1 MSRSPQKEISIF
13 ARMIRT
19 LGLYILLLC
28 TCVSCINKKQRAA
41 TRVLDVAEPLAATH
55 PEAAYALLDSI
66 DNLVIMDGKNLLR
79 YCFLSGWLSDSIHT
93 PLPHIDDL
101 ERAKYHLDRHGT
113 LPEQIQMTIYY
124 GRALAAE
131 GLSEPASKVY
141 LEALD
146 KSLTLNNYSRAAS
159 ICLALGDISWSMA
172 DYALSKEYYQQA
184 ASYFLQSG
192 DKRAWGMTLKNIGR
206 EYAALDSF
214 DLALTSMLRADS
226 IIQLVGDSADL
237 SIIYNGIGN
246 IHAMQGEYDLAKPYF
261 LQSIA
266 LDSTNAVPTYFAL
279 GSVYLEIDSLPQAAV
294 CFHKAQGPTHNP
306 DTHTELLYHYS
317 LLEEKKGNIE
327 EALSYMR
334 QYVDSSEAD
343 IMKMKHTN
351 LVGAKTQFDRRLL
364 LKEKFH
370 DHQTIK
376 LFRRLFFGALL
387 MASII
392 IGLYQHRI
400 NRKNKH
406 IFQQAEELQV
416 QKNNLRQQQMEL
428 KQLAQQLSE
437 HQQWST
443 EQLQQKQQAYNEK
456 EEEIARLRMQY
467 DQQRKR
473 LLTGSAIYKKIK
485 KLATATKASDK
496 ELLTPKEWSAIYT
509 LINDAVCP
517 QLPNLLERA
526 NITQAEEQYCYLA
539 FFGLDAKQ
547 EALLLHVSADTP
559 HKYHTRIRRKLNL
572 IDSGKSFYDHFMQ
585 L

>member
-159 ICLALGDISWSMA
+159 ICTALGDISRDMA
-172 DYALSKEYYQQA
+172 DYTLSKDYYQRA
-184 ASYFLQSG
+184 AAYFLQAG
-192 DKRAWGMTLKNIGR
+192 DKRAWGMALKNVGR
-206 EYAALDSF
+206 EYAALDSL
-214 DLALTSMLRADS
+214 DVSLAYMLRADS
-226 IIQLVGDSADL
+226 IIQQVGDSADI
-237 SIIYNGIGN
+237 STIYNGIGN
-246 IHAMQGEYDLAKPYF
+246 VYLRRGEYDAAKSYF
-261 LQSIA
+261 FQSIA
-266 LDSTNAVPTYFAL
+266 LDPTNSVPTYCAL
-279 GSVYLEIDSLPQAAV
+279 GRLYLKLDSLQQAAT
-294 CFHKAQGPTHNP
+294 CFHEAQGPTHNP

-334 QYVDSSEAD
+334 QFVDSSEAD

-351 LVGAKTQFDRRLL
+351 LVGAKAQFDRRLL

-406 IFQQAEELQV
+406 LPTGGRATGPEEQPAPTADGI
-416 QKNNLRQQQMEL
+416 E
-428 KQLAQQLSE
+428 
-437 HQQWST
+437 T
-443 EQLQQKQQAYNEK
+443 
-456 EEEIARLRMQY
+456 AR
-467 DQQRKR
+467 
-473 LLTGSAIYKKIK
+473 SAIDRTSTMEHR
-485 KLATATKASDK
+485 AAAAKAAS
-496 ELLTPKEWSAIYT
+496 L
-509 LINDAVCP
+509 
-517 QLPNLLERA
+517 
-526 NITQAEEQYCYLA
+526 
-539 FFGLDAKQ
+539 
-547 EALLLHVSADTP
+547 
-559 HKYHTRIRRKLNL
+559 
-572 IDSGKSFYDHFMQ
+572 
-585 L
+585 